1 MKAVIVDHYFD
12 ADYASLLR
20 SRFPALQIVHAKRFA
35 DVTEELHDAEVLF
48 ALGHLYTEEIV
59 ARCARL
65 RWIQALTT
73 GTDAIERLKSLAPDV
88 IVTNARGVHVPQ
100 MSEMAFCHMLSLVH
114 RLPQMWQNQQAAQWQ
129 RWPQA
134 LLYGKTVAILGVGAI
149 SMGLARRCKAFDMRV
164 LGISGTPRLVEHVDE
179 VRPREQL
186 AATLGESDIVVC
198 MLPSNAENDGL
209 ADAAFFEAMKPSA
222 FFINM
227 SRGLIVDETALMSA
241 LEHGRIAGAALDA
254 FITEP
259 LPADSPLWH
268 EPNLIVSPK
277 HGGTSEIYVQQIGP
291 ILLHNVDAFLSGR
304 DSDMRNRVR

>member
-1 MKAVIVDHYFD
+1 M
-12 ADYASLLR
+12 
-20 SRFPALQIVHAKRFA
+20 
-35 DVTEELHDAEVLF
+35 
-48 ALGHLYTEEIV
+48 
-59 ARCARL
+59 
-65 RWIQALTT
+65 
-73 GTDAIERLKSLAPDV
+73 DAITSPPLPSNEPVRSYAPGSAEREA
-88 IVTNARGVHVPQ
+88 
-100 MSEMAFCHMLSLVH
+100 
-114 RLPQMWQNQQAAQWQ
+114 
-129 RWPQA
+129 
-134 LLYGKTVAILGVGAI
+134 
-149 SMGLARRCKAFDMRV
+149 
-164 LGISGTPRLVEHVDE
+164 
-179 VRPREQL
+179 L

-209 ADAAFFEAMKPSA
+209 ADAAFFDAMKPSA

-241 LEHGRIAGAALDA
+241 LERGRIAGAALDA

-291 ILLHNVDAFLSGR
+291 ILLHNVEAFLSGR